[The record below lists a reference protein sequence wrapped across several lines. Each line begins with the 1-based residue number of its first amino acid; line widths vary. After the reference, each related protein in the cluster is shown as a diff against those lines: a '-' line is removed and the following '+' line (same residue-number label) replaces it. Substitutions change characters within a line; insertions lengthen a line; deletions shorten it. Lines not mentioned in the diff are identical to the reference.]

1 MEKGPI
7 VNKFIGASTF
17 DQMGKIILVDLEQG
31 IKIHAGQ
38 IFEAKTQKGGTN
50 LIVAMRVLNSHM
62 YYMHGDRCKKVHAE
76 EFARAVL
83 HGELQPRTAKEID
96 TERLSKA
103 SIGLDAIANRRTGEE
118 QIEYM
123 GEHAAERYY
132 RDAGKGGAAPLIDPN
147 F

>member
-1 MEKGPI
+1 
-7 VNKFIGASTF
+7 
-17 DQMGKIILVDLEQG
+17 
-31 IKIHAGQ
+31 
-38 IFEAKTQKGGTN
+38 
-50 LIVAMRVLNSHM
+50 
-62 YYMHGDRCKKVHAE
+62 MHGDRCKKVHAE